1 MSVAG
6 SRQLVGYM
14 TSLSTCQANK
24 NQHLPFF
31 KATTP
36 ETTPARMPYSPSHL
50 SGKPSLPAQHPQPP
64 LNASILRHR
73 KPLGEVRGY
82 AAAAAARAA
91 AVRVPHVSPPSHFC
105 NNKCRHGYALR
116 NVFMLGFSQGGTVA
130 LSVLQ
135 SLNGAPIGTFAVA
148 VAVDV
153 AVEVAVAFAVV
164 VIATAVVVADADAV
178 AVAVDVAV
186 EVAVAVTVAVA
197 VAFAVV
203 VIATAVAV
211 AVAIAFAVAVA
222 VAVAVAFAVVVI
234 ATAVAVAVAV
244 SFAAAVAAAVDVAVE
259 VAFAVTVAVAV
270 AFAFAVALQDNFSS
284 FIFEKKSE
292 NGDLLG

>member
-14 TSLSTCQANK
+14 KSLSTCQANK
-24 NQHLPFF
+24 DQHLPFF

-222 VAVAVAFAVVVI
+222 VAFAVVVI